1 MPQFRHSLLGA
12 AAMLAF
18 AGSLAFAA
26 PVLAADASPA
36 PAAKAAKPAVDP
48 VEARIAKLHQQL
60 QITAGQEE
68 LFNGLAQVMRD
79 NRTAHDSLVIEKKK
93 AEKTQTALDDLQAY
107 ALIAQAHADGVKKL
121 ATAFEALYGS
131 LSDVQKKA
139 ADDAFRQHKQR
150 MMARGMPRDH
160 GAMPRGP
167 MNGQGP
173 MTDKPAQ

>member
-1 MPQFRHSLLGA
+1 MPQFRHSMLGA

-48 VEARIAKLHQQL
+48 VEARITKLHQQL
-60 QITAGQEE
+60 QITASQED

-79 NRTAHDSLVIEKKK
+79 NRTEHDSLVIEKKK
-93 AEKTQTALDDLQAY
+93 AEQTQTALDDLQAY
-107 ALIAQAHADGVKKL
+107 AQIAQAHADGVKKL
-121 ATAFEALYGS
+121 ATAFEALYNS

-150 MMARGMPRDH
+150 MMHQGMAHDH
-160 GAMPRGP
+160 AAMQHGS
-167 MNGQGP
+167 MA
-173 MTDKPAQ
+173 DKPAQ